1 MLELKKITYLS
12 SRGGEKDMDN
22 RLKKK
27 ITNFG
32 KK

>member
-12 SRGGEKDMDN
+12 SKGEKDMDN